1 MNDSPKQKHKRNLS
15 NGLTPKQ
22 VSKLP
27 IYNKSFQSFYKY
39 TMRKRAK
46 QVLNNS
52 FLYVIP
58 NLFRNLATGEVSPW
72 FYWVSGVVI
81 AWRWLDSEQFE
92 KFELVNSFNFS
103 KFSEWQ
109 LKIFVFVFW
118 NCLTTAEWRS
128 PLQSADNGLN
138 ILVCYLQQRN
148 SFGSI
153 I

>member
-1 MNDSPKQKHKRNLS
+1 
-15 NGLTPKQ
+15 
-22 VSKLP
+22 
-27 IYNKSFQSFYKY
+27 
-39 TMRKRAK
+39 MRKRAK

-92 KFELVNSFNFS
+92 KFALVNSFNCLRFTPRSQSFTFVLAHKMFNLFAIQTNRLYVNPLS